1 MLLAQRFTTYEGVLR
16 RARFEAAHSKS
27 HDYLIVY
34 CDENGEPLTITRK
47 REVVCYRMRKI
58 SRKCIS

>member
-1 MLLAQRFTTYEGVLR
+1 MLLVQRFATYEGVQR
-16 RARFEAAHSKS
+16 RALFEAAHSKT

-47 REVVCYRMRKI
+47 REVVCYRMRKV
-58 SRKCIS
+58 SK

>member
-58 SRKCIS
+58 PRKCVV